1 MSDTVELKG
10 KVIIGGELKALTGLR
25 IGTTSSGL
33 EIGGVDNLVIRDP
46 VSGKP
51 YVPGSSLKGKMRGLL
66 SRGLGLPLKGDGGK
80 PEIRIH
86 WCEED
91 EYAARSD
98 GQPCVLCRT
107 FGMAGERAKEPT
119 RLIVR
124 DAPLLD
130 ELEVEDG
137 QGNRIRRPWSE
148 IETDL
153 PYSEV
158 KWEAVIDVLTAAAN
172 PRQMERVPPGALF
185 EVELL
190 FSVYDAHDKECLRTL
205 ILGMS
210 LLEDDYLG
218 SSGTRG
224 YGKVAFQDL
233 TVRWKSIEHYKKP
246 AELQAIN
253 GDAKTPKGLLETF
266 DEWTKKI
273 EVWQG
278 KAEG

>member
-1 MSDTVELKG
+1 MTSETMELRG
-10 KVIIGGELKALTGLR
+10 KVIIAGELKALTGLR
-25 IGTTSSGL
+25 IGTTSSSL

-66 SRGLGLPLKGDGGK
+66 SRGLGLPLKTLIHGDGSK

-91 EYAARSD
+91 EYATCFE
-98 GQPCVLCRT
+98 GKPCVLCRA
-107 FGMAGERAKEPT
+107 FGMAGEHAQEPT

-124 DAPLLD
+124 DALLLE
-130 ELEVEDG
+130 ELEVEDS
-137 QGNRIRRPWSE
+137 QGNRVRRPWRE

-158 KWEAVIDVLTAAAN
+158 KWEAVIDVLTAAAT
-172 PRQMERVPPGALF
+172 PRQMERVPAGALF
-185 EVELL
+185 DVELL
-190 FSVYDAHDKECLRTL
+190 FSVYDAHDKECLRTVL
-205 ILGMS
+205 LGMS

-224 YGKVAFQDL
+224 YGKVAFQELAVYWKPIENYRKPPAQL
-233 TVRWKSIEHYKKP
+233 TP
-246 AELQAIN
+246 IN
-253 GDAKTPKGLLETF
+253 GEARTPKALLETF

-273 EVWQG
+273 E
-278 KAEG
+278 A